1 MLWGKGHSIAI
12 STHRKVMLILLL
24 FFAFL
29 DVDGEEE
36 RKRKDL
42 GHGSPTVGILLPTSF
57 LDSGALDQEQEARRA
72 R

>member
-1 MLWGKGHSIAI
+1 
-12 STHRKVMLILLL
+12 MLILLL